1 VEWVSS
7 YAYLR
12 VGSLIVSYLRNDVG
26 DELMTLFRDDMLDIR
41 RTRATEYYT
50 ADKGY
55 EKGSLDDDHEMDIV
69 VYRAAASS
77 IADRLDLMGVTA
89 SAALAFLDEEL
100 NGRSHGECQDE
111 SERKLLDAAL
121 ADNYRVILSS
131 MNTEERARIEYE
143 TALRNSLDSNKWL
156 ELLAVAPE
164 GRSYDSFP
172 EPGNRYWLLRQ
183 LHCEDYWAE
192 RHVLRAV
199 LMAFPDAEVTLDLTE
214 LDRSEPQGNRLL
226 SMASDSAA
234 STRRVAAVNGPVVV
248 LTEGRTDAE
257 FLSAGLRILYPH
269 LTDLIRFLDYDYRP
283 EGGVGALVRMVR
295 AFTAAGI
302 VNRVVAIFDNDT
314 AAADG
319 LRVLETAKLPSHIR
333 IMHYPPIDLASSYPT
348 LGPPTVD
355 CPQGSLSFADVNGSA
370 GSIELYLGKDV
381 LTREDGTLRPVQWR
395 SFIPGMS
402 RYQGEVIEKDS
413 IHASFRTKYA
423 MALEDHSCVPG
434 QDWEGLRIVIDAI
447 RLAAQ

>member
-1 VEWVSS
+1 MSS

-41 RTRATEYYT
+41 RARASEYYT
-50 ADKGY
+50 VDKGY
-55 EKGSLDDDHEMDIV
+55 EEGSLDDDYEMDVV
-69 VYRAAASS
+69 VYRAPASS

-89 SAALAFLDEEL
+89 SAALAFLDEQL
-100 NGRSHGECQDE
+100 NDRKHGVHLDE
-111 SERKLLDAAL
+111 SERELLDAVL
-121 ADNYRVILSS
+121 ADNYRVILAS
-131 MNTEERARIEYE
+131 MNSEERARVEYATE
-143 TALRNSLDSNKWL
+143 LRNSLDSIRWL
-156 ELLAVAPE
+156 ELLAAAPE
-164 GRSYDSFP
+164 GRSYDLSP
-172 EPGNRYWLLRQ
+172 DPGSRYWFLEQLRY
-183 LHCEDYWAE
+183 EDYWTE

-214 LDRSEPQGNRLL
+214 LDRSELQGDRLL
-226 SMASDSAA
+226 STASDSAA
-234 STRRVAAVNGPVVV
+234 STRRAAAVNGPVVV

-257 FLSAGLRILYPH
+257 FLTAGLRILYPH

-302 VNRVVAIFDNDT
+302 VNRIVAVFDNDT

-319 LRVLETAKLPSHIR
+319 LKILEIEKLPRHIR
-333 IMHYPPIDLASSYPT
+333 VIRYPSLDLASSYPT

-355 CPQGSLSFADVNGSA
+355 SPQGSLSLADVNGSA
-370 GSIELYLGKDV
+370 GSIELYLGIDV
-381 LTREDGTLRPVQWR
+381 LTRKDGTLRPVQWR

-413 IHASFRTKYA
+413 IHASFRAKYA
-423 MALEDHSCVPG
+423 MALEDHASVQG
-434 QDWEGLRIVIDAI
+434 QDWEGLRTVIDAI
-447 RLAAQ
+447 RIAAQ